1 MTRLLLFD
9 VDQTLLSTA
18 GGDRLA
24 LNTAFQE
31 MFGVEDG
38 FEGID
43 FAGRM
48 DLSIVGDAFNKWSIS
63 NSSKS
68 GTMARFKQSYVSY
81 LESVLDGWTKGREYP
96 GVRTLLDLLSQREDI
111 HLGLTTGNFR
121 EAAFVKLRKYGLDH
135 YFSEGGFGGD
145 STERSEIV
153 ALGIERC
160 QAQCGI
166 TFPKDR
172 ICVIGDSP
180 RDVQAGRANGIKTV
194 AVATGFS
201 SEGELRR
208 HGPTHVFSDLSDTNA
223 FISRVLEEGA

>member
-1 MTRLLLFD
+1 MVRLLLFD

-24 LNTAFQE
+24 LNTAFKE

-48 DLSIVGDAFNKWSIS
+48 DLSIVGEAFAKW
-63 NSSKS
+63 NVPNADEVM
-68 GTMARFKQSYVSY
+68 GRFKHAYVRN
-81 LESVLDGWTKGREYP
+81 LESVLDAWTEGGDFP
-96 GVRTLLDLLSQREDI
+96 GVRTLLDRLSQREDV
-111 HLGLTTGNFR
+111 HLGLVTGNFR
-121 EAAFVKLRKYGLDH
+121 ETAFVKLRKYCLDG

-153 ALGIERC
+153 ALGIKRC
-160 QAQCGI
+160 QAQSGAGYS
-166 TFPKDR
+166 KDD

-180 RDVQAGRANGIKTV
+180 RDVQAGRANGVKTV
-194 AVATGFS
+194 AVATGYY
-201 SEGELRR
+201 SEEQLGQHE
-208 HGPTHVFSDLSDTNA
+208 PTLLFSDLSDTGA
-223 FISRVLEEGA
+223 FLSRVLDEG